1 MSQDAAATGD
11 RLWPLALILGLF
23 LLLAALYGVTTPI
36 SEGPDE
42 LEHALG
48 AMAISGE

>member
-1 MSQDAAATGD
+1 MGGH
-11 RLWPLALILGLF
+11 LWPVALILGLF
-23 LLLAALYGVTTPI
+23 PLLAALDGVTTPI

-42 LEHALG
+42 LEHTLG